1 MNREK
6 FFVHALVLYFFRQMF
21 FNTHPDYT
29 AEKNLFRH
37 VSTRNA
43 VNVMANE
50 LRLHFADVLDPFI
63 DKKVIKVTPYAYWTV
78 KVKKELEQ
86 IEKWMEDQKFRLS
99 YTFTDYYVWADLDK
113 TYQVGEHSVDY
124 VKQQFQICKLRDF
137 VILESCRFDCDKFR
151 TDYTPEEVTQTRKKI
166 RDLENQVSELK
177 STISEF
183 RR

>member
-1 MNREK
+1 
-6 FFVHALVLYFFRQMF
+6 MF

-29 AEKNLFRH
+29 QEKNLARH

-50 LRLHFADVLDPFI
+50 LRLHFADVLDRFI

-86 IEKWMEDQKFRLS
+86 IENWMKDQKFRLS
-99 YTFTDYYVWADLDK
+99 YTFSDTRVWADLDK
-113 TYQVGEHSVDY
+113 TYQITEHSVDY
-124 VKQQFQICKLRDF
+124 VKQQFIICKLRDV
-137 VILESCRFDCDKFR
+137 VILESCRFECDKFR
-151 TDYTPEEVTQTRKKI
+151 IDYTPEEVTQTRKKI
-166 RDLENQVSELK
+166 RDLKNQVSELE

-183 RR
+183 KR